1 MSRRVIEHL
10 SRTTENE
17 LLTVVTVFEDGIN
30 KQTARQ
36 LVPYSKRHGVLIAS
50 ESGYEWRD

>member
-10 SRTTENE
+10 SRTTDSE
-17 LLTVVTVFEDGIN
+17 LLMVITVFEDGIN

-50 ESGYEWRD
+50 ESGYEWRS

>member
-1 MSRRVIEHL
+1 MSRRVVEHL

-17 LLTVVTVFEDGIN
+17 LLTVITVFEDGIN

-36 LVPYSKRHGVLIAS
+36 LVPYSKRHGVLIDDK
-50 ESGYEWRD
+50 GKWEWR